1 MQRYTCTGRLTRD
14 PELRE
19 LPGGGTVCKLRLAVD
34 DMARGRETGY
44 INVSSF
50 GKPGEAA
57 AEILSTGWLVAV
69 DGRLEYHEWEQDG
82 KSRHDYEVIGHV
94 EFLAAPRANGKG
106 DEGEAGPHQ
115 DRAEP
120 TPVGVA
126 NDDSDNF

>member
-1 MQRYTCTGRLTRD
+1 MQRLTLTGRLTRD

-44 INVSSF
+44 INVSTF

-69 DGRLEYHEWEQDG
+69 DGRLEYHQWVDDDG
-82 KSRHDYEVIGHV
+82 KNRHDYEVIGQV
-94 EFLAAPRANGKG
+94 EFLAAPRNSPTASA
-106 DEGEAGPHQ
+106 EQPVEA
-115 DRAEP
+115 A
-120 TPVGVA
+120 A
-126 NDDSDNF
+126 